1 MGWPVSLAGIALVML
16 AMTDIFVTALTLRG
30 AGPVTGRLTA
40 WLWRAARWVLARPT
54 PRPALSLAGPAIAAA
69 TVGNWLL
76 MLWVGWTLVFLGGE
90 GNVVLDSD
98 DSPADAWTKAYFAGY
113 TLSTLG
119 LGDVRPAGTVWQFA
133 TALASVNGFL
143 AVSMAATYLI
153 PVVTA
158 AARQR
163 QLAIYV
169 HGLGDTPAGI
179 ILAGWNGKDLSALD
193 AHLAALAPMVID
205 AGQQHLV
212 YPVLYCFHGVSE
224 TTSFSVRLTA
234 LDEAL
239 LVLRHGVAAPARPVE
254 VVTKPLAEGVTSL
267 LERMRAAS
275 IPPMAEAP
283 PPPGL
288 EPLRRAGIPTVSD
301 AEFAAIVAAQD
312 DRRRH
317 LWAVVADAGWT
328 WDRVFSEPEPDCLES
343 K

>member
-1 MGWPVSLAGIALVML
+1 MGWFVSVAGVALVL
-16 AMTDIFVTALTLRG
+16 VAMGDIFTTALTLRG

-90 GNVVLDSD
+90 GNVVSGSD
-98 DSPADAWTKAYFAGY
+98 GTPVDGWTKAYFAGY

-119 LGDVRPAGTVWQFA
+119 LGDVQPQGTLWQFT
-133 TALASVNGFL
+133 TAFASVNGFV

-153 PVVTA
+153 PVVTS

-169 HGLGDTPAGI
+169 HGLGDTPVGI
-179 ILAGWNGKDLSALD
+179 ILAAWNGKDLAALD

-212 YPVLYCFHGVSE
+212 YPVLYCFHGVSDA
-224 TTSFSVRLTA
+224 TSFSVRLTA

-239 LVLRHGVAAPARPVE
+239 LVLRHGVAPPARPVE
-254 VVTKPLAEGVTSL
+254 AVTRPLAEGVTSL

-275 IPPMAEAP
+275 IPPMDKAP
-283 PPPGL
+283 PPPDL
-288 EPLRRAGIPTVSD
+288 TPLRRAGIPTVSD
-301 AEFAAIVAAQD
+301 EEFAAIVAAHD
-312 DRRRH
+312 ERRRH

-328 WDRVFSEPEPDCLES
+328 WDRVFSEPEQDCLAS